1 VEVRAHGG
9 FRVDRRD
16 DGGLR
21 VQFEELRFIT
31 QQAAVD
37 VFEKHERPLPPTVVL
52 PGPARTLLLT
62 LPSLPDEDELRH
74 LVIAELAAEH
84 LTGESVPCWGF
95 VAEAHVGGSD
105 GVITVYGA
113 RRHTPHLSAAL
124 FNDEGGLDEFV
135 TAEELDPTALPFLH
149 PLQHAVDSLPGA
161 QNVFDVYDPK
171 RAGPTPLPPGGI
183 PGVIPGSGS
192 GGDDGPSLLPMHP
205 A

>member
-1 VEVRAHGG
+1 VEVRPYRGL
-9 FRVDRRD
+9 RVHRCD
-16 DGGLR
+16 DGCLS

-37 VFEKHERPLPPTVVL
+37 VFEKHDRPLPPTVVL

-62 LPSLPDEDELRH
+62 LPSLPDDDELRH

-84 LTGESVPCWGF
+84 LTGEGVPCWGF
-95 VAEAHVGGSD
+95 VAEADVAGSD

-124 FNDEGGLDEFV
+124 FNDEGGLDEFL

-171 RAGPTPLPPGGI
+171 RAGPSPIAGGGI
-183 PGVIPGSGS
+183 T

-205 A
+205 G